1 MSASLQNYRASG
13 FVLAGFCGILMI
25 ATPPSCAGATPQR
38 TARVEA
44 MLTSVSCGFGD
55 EGGDADVFCTDDRG
69 MFLCEILRAQKSVA
83 DCSIDP
89 ARSKV
94 PDLDKLT
101 DADFVKDGK
110 MDQAAIA
117 QPCIVWAYNEAYV
130 APNRQ
135 RWQHACAIQLLD
147 SLGCA
152 AASGATSTTCKA
164 AAKPVCSALR
174 QAGLVTACP

>member
-1 MSASLQNYRASG
+1 MTTS
-13 FVLAGFCGILMI
+13 
-25 ATPPSCAGATPQR
+25 SCAAATPQR

-55 EGGDADVFCTDDRG
+55 EGGDADVFCNDDRG

-83 DCSIDP
+83 GCSIDP
-89 ARSKV
+89 SKSKV

-117 QPCIVWAYNEAYV
+117 QPCIVWAYNEGYV

-135 RWQHACAIQLLD
+135 RWQQTCAIQLLD
-147 SLGCA
+147 SLGCPTTS
-152 AASGATSTTCKA
+152 SGTSKACKA
-164 AAKPVCSALR
+164 GAKPVCSALH